1 MPAGRTE
8 DSGGRNRAP
17 FQGTSRSTW
26 ARQTRQAM
34 LEEKSA
40 ISRIARPRPRI
51 EGIVFG
57 LRQSG
62 HLEDR
67 ETGQGRDQGH
77 EETDEDRVPGQLARA
92 PRKQDK
98 KSETGA
104 RERIWPEP
112 VRSARRNAGREVGAS
127 SSFDLDRHLLTGLRS
142 PHAGPE
148 YRSPNSGAA
157 EGGRVGALYNNSTIA
172 QRRVSCFSP
181 PCPSRSSLIPP
192 PPPLSSICA
201 E

>member
-98 KSETGA
+98 RSETGA
-104 RERIWPEP
+104 RERIWLEP

-157 EGGRVGALYNNSTIA
+157 EDRFPPRRRYGDPCRIPERCGAELRRLLPA
-172 QRRVSCFSP
+172 QWDPAERSALP
-181 PCPSRSSLIPP
+181 PT
-192 PPPLSSICA
+192 
-201 E
+201 